1 MIVEMLVQFGLHK
14 KHNKVEEPDDE
25 RVLAEAIV
33 DMAIKPSYILKISEI
48 RLVESEINI
57 SKNASYRT

>member
-1 MIVEMLVQFGLHK
+1 VIVEMLVQFGLHK

-33 DMAIKPSYILKISEI
+33 DMAIKPSYILKIS
-48 RLVESEINI
+48 
-57 SKNASYRT
+57 